1 MADENMAPVGGL
13 NQAAPSAPPPETGQ
27 EEPNKPLPGETQQ
40 ASPEEQKL
48 YDHFVAKAMD
58 LTYTKEFMPKVL
70 GMLQG
75 EGDPVEGL
83 ARATAL
89 IVARVQAAAEDAG
102 EKLPGDVI
110 LHAGTEILEDL
121 AELSKE
127 AGIKDYSEDPDAL
140 EAAYFR
146 ALDQYR
152 VMMQDAGKIDKG
164 SAQRDMAQLQEMDKN
179 GQLESMLSNLAQKP
193 EYTQDEGKG
202 KPKPGGL
209 NQKPTAKPT
218 PDEAMKGKA

>member
-13 NQAAPSAPPPETGQ
+13 NQAAPPSPPPAQTGQ
-27 EEPNKPLPGETQQ
+27 EEPKTSLPGETQQ
-40 ASPEEQKL
+40 ATPEEQAQ

-58 LTYTKEFMPKVL
+58 LTYTKEFMPQVL

-89 IVARVQAAAEDAG
+89 IVARVQSAAEQAG

-152 VMMQDAGKIDKG
+152 VMMQDAGKIDQG

-179 GQLESMLSNLAQKP
+179 GQLESMLSNLAKKP
-193 EYTQDEGKG
+193 EYTQGEGKG

-209 NQKPTAKPT
+209 RQAAGGKPV
-218 PDEAMKGKA
+218 PDEEEKA